1 MVVTGFSTTVRK
13 TTLVDATP
21 AKVWKSI
28 SQITNLWWAAGVA
41 KTVPLAGPRT
51 GFGAG
56 RIISFDAGNSVK
68 EIITGWKKGEYLSYV
83 ALSGLGI
90 SAYHATISLKPV
102 RGKTRI
108 TWESVFAD
116 NCDCQ
121 IVLIQKMLLVKM
133 QRLRLLIQ
141 VLQNPL
147 QCTASLSKVEA
158 PLQTSSKPN

>member
-1 MVVTGFSTTVRK
+1 MDK
-13 TTLVDATP
+13 Y
-21 AKVWKSI
+21 VWL
-28 SQITNLWWAAGVA
+28 QDVA
-41 KTVPLAGPRT
+41 KSTLYLAALQFS
-51 GFGAG
+51 FGAG

-116 NCDCQ
+116 KDGK
-121 IVLIQKMLLVKM
+121 IVDNFKKEIGEFYSKS
-133 QRLRLLIQ
+133 LRALR
-141 VLQNPL
+141 
-147 QCTASLSKVEA
+147 KGF
-158 PLQTSSKPN
+158 

>member
-1 MVVTGFSTTVRK
+1 MEIHITDNKS
-13 TTLVDATP
+13 LVG
-21 AKVWKSI
+21 
-28 SQITNLWWAAGVA
+28 AGVA

-116 NCDCQ
+116 KDGK
-121 IVLIQKMLLVKM
+121 IVENFKKEIGEFYSKS
-133 QRLRLLIQ
+133 LRALR
-141 VLQNPL
+141 
-147 QCTASLSKVEA
+147 KEF
-158 PLQTSSKPN
+158 

>member
-28 SQITNLWWAAGVA
+28 SQITNLWWAIGVA

-56 RIISFDAGNSVK
+56 RMISFDAGNSVK

-116 NCDCQ
+116 KDGK
-121 IVLIQKMLLVKM
+121 IVENFKKEIGEFYSES
-133 QRLRLLIQ
+133 LRALR
-141 VLQNPL
+141 
-147 QCTASLSKVEA
+147 KGF
-158 PLQTSSKPN
+158 

>member
-28 SQITNLWWAAGVA
+28 SQITNLWWAIGVA

-56 RIISFDAGNSVK
+56 RMISFDAGNSVK

-116 NCDCQ
+116 KDG

-158 PLQTSSKPN
+158 HLQTSSKPN